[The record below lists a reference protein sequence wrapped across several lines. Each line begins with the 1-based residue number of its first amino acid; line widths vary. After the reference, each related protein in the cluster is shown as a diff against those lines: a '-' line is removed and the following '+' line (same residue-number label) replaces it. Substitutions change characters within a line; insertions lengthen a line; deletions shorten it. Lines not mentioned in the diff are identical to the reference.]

1 MVIQGREQQMNENIY
16 WSIDF
21 LKNYFNDVYI
31 FVGYGYEAYFICENK
46 PPQSS
51 GEDIRCSGEKL
62 IRATWCQCSETN
74 SDL

>member
-1 MVIQGREQQMNENIY
+1 MKIF
-16 WSIDF
+16 IDPLIF
-21 LKNYFNDVYI
+21 FKNYFNDVYI

-62 IRATWCQCSETN
+62 IRAT
-74 SDL
+74 